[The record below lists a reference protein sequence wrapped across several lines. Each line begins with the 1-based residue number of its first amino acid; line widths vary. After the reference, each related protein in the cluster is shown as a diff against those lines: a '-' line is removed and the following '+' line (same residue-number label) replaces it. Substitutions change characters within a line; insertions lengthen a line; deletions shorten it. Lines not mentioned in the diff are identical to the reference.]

1 MTTTDTQS
9 AARHKTALVLMKSP
23 EADATIAALEAGA
36 ADVHVTDV
44 DSYWK
49 LTSPGDIRI
58 DMAAVEQELGE
69 PIILTKWLV
78 VMSSYVGRI
87 ETGEDYFIVTA
98 DMPEFHAI

>member
-1 MTTTDTQS
+1 MTTTDALP
-9 AARHKTALVLMKSP
+9 AARYKTVLVLMKSS

-36 ADVHVTDV
+36 ADVDVADV

-49 LTSPGDIRI
+49 LSSPGDIRV

-69 PIILTKWLV
+69 PITLAKWLV

-87 ETGEDYFIVTA
+87 ETGEDYLIVTA
-98 DMPEFHAI
+98 NMPDFVPR